1 VPDVGHTLLVRADRA
16 FIELWRGRYFS
27 ESKPS
32 QIEDEEDLLNR
43 VGPAIRERG
52 YYTVAE
58 LQRVNRW
65 KLPTERNR
73 SWLAKNSHHRVRA
86 VTQKALAAPEELQLY
101 TLQLLHGVS
110 AAVASA
116 LLIFPFPDRHT
127 VIDFRVA
134 RALEALDKAGQL
146 PDELLWRQRPPSDN
160 SWLPPYPAYL
170 DACRRLAGHLNLGLR
185 DLDRA
190 LWQWHKETF
199 VNVVLSR

>member
-1 VPDVGHTLLVRADRA
+1 MRADRE
-16 FIELWRGRYFS
+16 FIEHWRGRYFS

-32 QIEDEEDLLNR
+32 QIEDEEDLLRR

-52 YYTVAE
+52 YYTVGE
-58 LQRVNRW
+58 LQQVNKW

-86 VTQKALAAPEELQLY
+86 VTERALAAPEPLQLY
-101 TLQLLHGVS
+101 VLQLLHGVS

-134 RALEALDKAGQL
+134 RALEALDHAGQL

-160 SWLPPYPAYL
+160 SWLPPYPPYL
-170 DACRRLAGHLNLGLR
+170 DACRRLAADLGVSLR

-190 LWQWHKETF
+190 LWQWHKETSG
-199 VNVVLSR
+199 LSP

>member
-1 VPDVGHTLLVRADRA
+1 MHADRG
-16 FIELWRGRYFS
+16 FIESWRARYFNQ
-27 ESKPS
+27 SKPS
-32 QIEDEEDLLNR
+32 QIEDEEDLLAR
-43 VGPAIRERG
+43 VGPSIRQRG

-86 VTQKALAAPEELQLY
+86 VTEKALAAPEPLQLY

-134 RALEALDKAGQL
+134 RALEALDNAGQL
-146 PDELLWRQRPPSDN
+146 PDELLWRQRPPSNN
-160 SWLPPYPAYL
+160 SWLPPYPPYL
-170 DACRRLAGHLNLGLR
+170 DACRRLAAHLNVNLR

-190 LWQWHKETF
+190 LWQWHKDT
-199 VNVVLSR
+199 SGQSS

>member
-1 VPDVGHTLLVRADRA
+1 MPDVSHTLLMRADRA
-16 FIELWRGRYFS
+16 FIQLWCDRYFS
-27 ESKPS
+27 ESNRS
-32 QIEDEEDLLNR
+32 QIDEEEDLLRR

-73 SWLAKNSHHRVRA
+73 KWLAMNSHHRVRA
-86 VTQKALAAPEELQLY
+86 VTARALGAPEDLQLY

-116 LLIFPFPDRHT
+116 LLIFPLPDRHT

-134 RALEALDKAGQL
+134 RALEALDRTGQL

-160 SWLPPYPAYL
+160 AWLPPYPPYL
-170 DACRRLAGHLNLGLR
+170 DACRRLASHLSVSLR

-190 LWQWHKETF
+190 LWQWHKETGGR
-199 VNVVLSR
+199 SA

>member
-1 VPDVGHTLLVRADRA
+1 MDD
-16 FIELWRGRYFS
+16 EL
-27 ESKPS
+27 
-32 QIEDEEDLLNR
+32 DLLGR

-73 SWLAKNSHHRVRA
+73 KWLAKNSHHRVRA
-86 VTQKALAAPEELQLY
+86 VTERALAAPEPLQVY

-116 LLIFPFPDRHT
+116 LLIFPFPDVHT

-146 PDELLWRQRPPSDN
+146 PDELLWRQRPPTDN
-160 SWLPPYPAYL
+160 SWLPPYPPYL
-170 DACRRLAGHLNLGLR
+170 DACRRLAAHLGVSLR

-190 LWQWHKETF
+190 LWQWHKETSG
-199 VNVVLSR
+199 LSPL

>member
-1 VPDVGHTLLVRADRA
+1 MRADRA
-16 FIELWRGRYFS
+16 FVERWRARYFS
-27 ESKPS
+27 ESKES
-32 QIEDEEDLLNR
+32 QINEEEDLLRR

-52 YYTVAE
+52 YYTVGE

-73 SWLAKNSHHRVRA
+73 SRLAKNSHHRVRA
-86 VTQKALAAPEELQLY
+86 VTEKALAAPEPLQLY

-134 RALEALDKAGQL
+134 RALEALDHARQL

-160 SWLPPYPAYL
+160 SWLPPYAPYL
-170 DACRRLAGHLNLGLR
+170 DACRRLAAHLNVSLR

-190 LWQWHKETF
+190 LWQWHKETGGR
-199 VNVVLSR
+199 SS

>member
-1 VPDVGHTLLVRADRA
+1 MRPDRE
-16 FIELWRGRYFS
+16 FIERWRARYFS
-27 ESKPS
+27 QSKPS
-32 QIEDEEDLLNR
+32 QIEDEEDLLSR
-43 VGPAIRERG
+43 VGPAIRQRG
-52 YYTVAE
+52 YYTVGE

-73 SWLAKNSHHRVRA
+73 KWLAKNSHHRVKA
-86 VTQKALAAPEELQLY
+86 VTERALAASEPLQLY

-116 LLIFPFPDRHT
+116 LLIFPFPEVHT

-146 PDELLWRQRPPSDN
+146 PDELLWRQRPPTDT
-160 SWLPPYPAYL
+160 SWLPPYPPYL
-170 DACRRLAGHLNLGLR
+170 DACRRLAAHLGFSLR

-190 LWQWHKETF
+190 LWQWHKETSG
-199 VNVVLSR
+199 LSP